1 MTDTAWLA
9 DRLPQGCFANDEG
22 EIRMRASGRQFGYEI
37 HGLSLEAAS
46 PDEITAAC
54 ERLRASM
61 SHLSTNDMVHVV
73 FHRLFATDYPRR
85 VFPSPAARMIDD
97 ERRQQFSKGNYLRT
111 VAHLFI
117 TNQDEKPLHG
127 KLKAAFFGSTAA
139 RSQPTEEI
147 ERERL
152 YQRLKSF
159 EDSSP
164 LKPRRLDRAETFRSL
179 ILSVSGIDYPA
190 IPPSIGALLHEIIAQ
205 QDFVGGNE
213 PSIGELHIRPVSI
226 TAYPAETVPQML
238 AVLLRHE
245 GQLTV
250 SVRFICQDPQDTQE
264 QLQLE
269 RTFWVRAQQGSITDM
284 IAKFL
289 NMPRRKT
296 LNQDIER
303 QIADIDE
310 AIAAAA
316 AGLPFGWCT
325 PTAIVRD
332 TDPGRA
338 YMRAR
343 QLVKDLNAIGMSGR
357 VEDANASAAWS
368 EAFPAMAG
376 TISASR

>member
-1 MTDTAWLA
+1 
-9 DRLPQGCFANDEG
+9 
-22 EIRMRASGRQFGYEI
+22 
-37 HGLSLEAAS
+37 
-46 PDEITAAC
+46 
-54 ERLRASM
+54 
-61 SHLSTNDMVHVV
+61 
-73 FHRLFATDYPRR
+73 
-85 VFPSPAARMIDD
+85 
-97 ERRQQFSKGNYLRT
+97 
-111 VAHLFI
+111 
-117 TNQDEKPLHG
+117 
-127 KLKAAFFGSTAA
+127 
-139 RSQPTEEI
+139 
-147 ERERL
+147 
-152 YQRLKSF
+152 
-159 EDSSP
+159 
-164 LKPRRLDRAETFRSL
+164 
-179 ILSVSGIDYPA
+179 
-190 IPPSIGALLHEIIAQ
+190 
-205 QDFVGGNE
+205 
-213 PSIGELHIRPVSI
+213 
-226 TAYPAETVPQML
+226 
-238 AVLLRHE
+238 
-245 GQLTV
+245 
-250 SVRFICQDPQDTQE
+250 VRFICQDPQDTQE